1 MILIPE
7 PSFKRSL
14 KRLTR
19 KNPQLKDKVSEILD
33 LLSVDPF
40 TPSLKSH
47 KLTGQL
53 DGWWSC
59 TVSYDCRIIFGFEE
73 DSEKSE
79 DRILLIDIGSHD
91 EVY

>member
-7 PSFKRSL
+7 QSFKRSL

-19 KNPQLKDKVSEILD
+19 KNPQLKEKVSEILD
-33 LLSVDPF
+33 LLSIDPY
-40 TPSLKSH
+40 TSSLKSH

-59 TVSYDCRIIFGFEE
+59 TVALPNLLCKTTLESRGIFI
-73 DSEKSE
+73 SS
-79 DRILLIDIGSHD
+79 
-91 EVY
+91 

>member
-19 KNPQLKDKVSEILD
+19 KNPQLKDKVSETLD

-40 TPSLKSH
+40 TLSLKSH
-47 KLTGQL
+47 KLTG
-53 DGWWSC
+53 
-59 TVSYDCRIIFGFEE
+59 
-73 DSEKSE
+73 
-79 DRILLIDIGSHD
+79 
-91 EVY
+91 